1 MLIIFFKIFKIILT
15 KEFSSTLFSFVALSK
30 LTKPNMKKG
39 ILLIL
44 LSFSLFTSCNSSKE
58 NKKDTYVTD
67 NYTKKEITI
76 TMRDGIKLHTT
87 IYSPKDT
94 SKEYP
99 ILMQRTPYSS
109 APYGNQKMKTKIGP
123 NVHLMKEGNIVV
135 YQDVRGRWMS
145 EGVYDNMRAY
155 IPNKTA
161 EETDEVS
168 DTYDTIDWLVN
179 NVKNNNGNVGT
190 WGISYPGHYATVST
204 IEAHPALKAASP
216 QACIGDFFFDDFHH
230 NGAFLLSY
238 FRAISLFGTYKDTP
252 TDSAWYSFPK
262 MESKDQYQFFLD
274 KGPLKNLNE
283 YFQYEKLDIKT
294 AENKDRIDDYFW
306 KEIVEHPNYDS
317 VWQSKGIIQHLD
329 KVPSSVATMIVG
341 GWFDAED
348 LYGPLE
354 TYKAIE
360 KNGKDNYNT
369 LVFGPWDHGKWARSG
384 VENYVG
390 NYYFGDSI
398 SLKFQ
403 SEIETK
409 FFNHFLKGK
418 GDKKSGLPEAY
429 VFDSGKKEWKSYDA
443 WPPKNVVKE
452 DWFFSENQKLIYQD
466 QKIKSKTKPTKIKF
480 ISDLKRP
487 VPYSEDIKT
496 VFTPRKY
503 MTDDQRF
510 AARRP
515 DVLVFETKVLT
526 EDFTLAGDILAKLK
540 VATTGSAADWIVK
553 VIDVHPDNM
562 EETNEKLQDH
572 LKMSNYHLMVRSEV
586 LRGRFRNSFEFPE
599 PFTPNKKT
607 DVNIKLQDVFHTF
620 KKGHKLQ
627 IQVQSTWF
635 PLIDLNPQTYVD
647 NIYKADEKDFKTQ
660 THTVFT
666 DSSIEFSVLK

>member
-1 MLIIFFKIFKIILT
+1 MKLALVIFTGTYLLKMRT
-15 KEFSSTLFSFVALSK
+15 K
-30 LTKPNMKKG
+30 LTKLS
-39 ILLIL
+39 LLL
-44 LSFSLFTSCNSSKE
+44 LLVVSFSCKTTPKKE
-58 NKKDTYVTD
+58 AEPVNYVKE
-67 NYTKKEITI
+67 NYTKKEVQI

-94 SKEYP
+94 SKTYP
-99 ILMQRTPYSS
+99 ILLQRTPYSCQ
-109 APYGNQKMKTKIGP
+109 PYGEDEMRSKIGP
-123 NVHLMKEGNIVV
+123 NEILMKEGNIIV

-161 EETDEVS
+161 KQADETS
-168 DTYDTIDWLVN
+168 DTYDTIDWLVK
-179 NVKNNNGNVGT
+179 NVAQNNGKVGT

-204 IEAHPALKAASP
+204 IDAHPALKAASP

-238 FRAISLFGTYKDTP
+238 FRAISLFGTYKDQP

-262 MESKDQYQFFLD
+262 MNTQDQYQFFLD

-283 YFQYEKLDIKT
+283 YFQYDKPDSKNIASK
-294 AENKDRIDDYFW
+294 NVIDDFFW

-317 VWQSKGIIQHLD
+317 IWQSKGIIQHLN
-329 KVPSSVATMIVG
+329 KVPSTVATMIVG

-360 KNGKDNYNT
+360 KHQPNNYNT
-369 LVFGPWDHGKWARSG
+369 LVFGPWDHGGWSRNK
-384 VENYVG
+384 VKNTVG

-398 SLKFQ
+398 SLNFQ
-403 SEIETK
+403 KNIEAK
-409 FFNHFLKGK
+409 FFNHFLKGNGSK
-418 GDKKSGLPEAY
+418 DTGLPEAY
-429 VFDSGKKEWKSYDA
+429 VFDTGKKEWKSYDV
-443 WPPKNVVKE
+443 WPPKNAQKQSL
-452 DWFFSENQKLIYQD
+452 FLSENQTLSKEKSSPA
-466 QKIKSKTKPTKIKF
+466 KISF
-480 ISDLKRP
+480 VSDIKRP

-515 DVLVFETKVLT
+515 DVLVFETEVMQ
-526 EDFTLAGDILAKLK
+526 EDFTLAGDILAKLN
-540 VATTGSAADWIVK
+540 VATTGTAADWIVK
-553 VIDVHPDNM
+553 VIDVHPSDLKNDNEDM
-562 EETNEKLQDH
+562 QSHMKL
-572 LKMSNYHLMVRSEV
+572 SNYHMMVRSEV
-586 LRGRFRNSFEFPE
+586 MRGRFRNSFSNPK

-607 DVNIKLQDVFHTF
+607 SVHIKLQDVFHTI

-627 IQVQSTWF
+627 IQIQSTWF

-647 NIYKADEKDFKTQ
+647 NIYKAEEKDFKTQ
-660 THTVFT
+660 THSVYT
-666 DSSIEFSVLK
+666 DSSIEFTILE

>member
-1 MLIIFFKIFKIILT
+1 MKKHFIYSLLVIAFA
-15 KEFSSTLFSFVALSK
+15 FSF
-30 LTKPNMKKG
+30 N
-39 ILLIL
+39 
-44 LSFSLFTSCNSSKE
+44 SCEQAKTDE
-58 NKKDTYVTD
+58 HPKDTFVED
-67 NYTKKEITI
+67 NYTKQEFDIP
-76 TMRDGIKLHTT
+76 MRDGVKLHTT
-87 IYSPKDT
+87 VYSPKDK
-94 SKEYP
+94 SKTYP

-109 APYGNQKMKTKIGP
+109 RPYGEGNMRPSIGP
-123 NVHLMKEGNIVV
+123 NVNLMKEGNIVV

-155 IPNKTA
+155 LPNKK
-161 EETDEVS
+161 ENESDEAS
-168 DTYDTIDWLVN
+168 DTYDTIDWLVK
-179 NVKNNNGNVGT
+179 NVENNNGNVGT

-204 IEAHPALKAASP
+204 IDAHPALKAASP

-238 FRAISLFGTYKDTP
+238 FRAYPVFGTYKDTP
-252 TDSAWYSFPK
+252 TDTAWYSLADLK
-262 MESKDQYQFFLD
+262 TQDQYQFFLD
-274 KGPLKNLNE
+274 KGPLKNLNS
-283 YFQYEKLDIKT
+283 YFQYDKLDDT
-294 AENKDRIDDYFW
+294 SPKDPNRIDDFFW
-306 KEIVEHPNYDS
+306 KETIEHPNYDS
-317 VWQSKGIIQHLD
+317 VWKSKGIIQHMNR
-329 KVPSSVATMIVG
+329 VPSTVATMIVG

-354 TYKAIE
+354 TYKGIE
-360 KNGKDNYNT
+360 KHGKDNYNT
-369 LVFGPWDHGKWARSG
+369 MVFGPWDHGAWARRRDQ
-384 VENYVG
+384 NIVG

-398 SLKFQ
+398 SIHFQ
-403 SEIETK
+403 DKIETK
-409 FFNHFLKGK
+409 FFNHFLKGA
-418 GDKKSGLPEAY
+418 GDKNSGLPEAY
-429 VFDSGKKEWKSYDA
+429 VFDSGKKEWKEYDS
-443 WPPKNVVKE
+443 WPPKNASKKSMYLS
-452 DWFFSENQKLIYQD
+452 DNQELTADK
-466 QKIKSKTKPTKIKF
+466 KSNKGIKF
-480 ISDLKRP
+480 ISDIKRP

-515 DVLVFETKVLT
+515 DVLVFETDVLT

-540 VATTGSAADWIVK
+540 VATTGTAADWIVK
-553 VIDVHPDNM
+553 VVDVHPSDTEDNKD
-562 EETNEKLQDH
+562 NKSFQKH

-586 LRGRFRNSFEFPE
+586 MRGRFRNSFEKPE

-607 DVNIKLQDVFHTF
+607 SVNIKLQDVFHTF